1 MLASS
6 HMGLESVLVAADN
19 VTQLTVVVTR
29 FALLRDALLLLQTLL
44 VVLTL
49 QVSLVGLDTCT

>member
-6 HMGLESVLVAADN
+6 HVGLESVLVAADY
-19 VTQLTVVVTR
+19 VAQLTVVVTQ